1 LERFFSK
8 KWAAP
13 LSLFCLSILIL
24 LAYSNTFNGAFQL
37 DDKVWITDNPVIR
50 DLSNLPV
57 MLRSRRGLTM
67 ASFAINYAI
76 GGLDPRGYH
85 LVNIAIHI
93 LNAVLVYILLAH
105 TFILAGFTRPR
116 AKFISFL
123 CSAIFSLHPVQTE
136 AVTYI
141 VQRME
146 SMSAAFCLLSLI
158 AFIHAARAKG
168 TIKKYICYALVP
180 LTYIAAFYS
189 KEIAITAPALVL
201 LYDIYFISAGNLKKV
216 VKKWS
221 LYAALAL
228 ISMFFIITTVAP
240 LGGFNDMSRETAL
253 ATAPA
258 TLSSEG
264 RYADIPALKS
274 LPTAGFGVVTTTP
287 AEYFM
292 TESNVLLY
300 YYSLLILPIN
310 QNIDYD
316 FPLSRGLF
324 ARPKAD
330 KNTSL
335 TMPLPP
341 PIISILIHIALIALA
356 VFLFAR
362 SREKKAP
369 AGRCI
374 SFFIIWFFI
383 VLSPTS
389 SFIPIID
396 VIFEHRLYLATL
408 GYAVILTLIIEKI
421 IMARQD
427 RGSAV

>member
-1 LERFFSK
+1 LRRRSTELERFFSK

-13 LSLFCLSILIL
+13 LSFLCLSIVIL
-24 LAYSNTFNGAFQL
+24 LAYSNTINGAFQL
-37 DDKVWITDNPVIR
+37 DDKIWITDNPLIR
-50 DLSNLPV
+50 DLSNLPA
-57 MLRSRRGLTM
+57 MLRSQRGLTM
-67 ASFAINYAI
+67 ASFALNYAM

-85 LVNIAIHI
+85 LVNITIHI
-93 LNAVLVYILLAH
+93 LNAILVYILLTH

-116 AKFISFL
+116 AKFLSLL

-146 SMSAAFCLLSLI
+146 SMSATFCLLSLI
-158 AFIHAARAKG
+158 AFIHAVRAKG
-168 TIKKYICYALVP
+168 TIKKY
-180 LTYIAAFYS
+180 
-189 KEIAITAPALVL
+189 
-201 LYDIYFISAGNLKKV
+201 
-216 VKKWS
+216 
-221 LYAALAL
+221 
-228 ISMFFIITTVAP
+228 TTIAP
-240 LGGFNDMSRETAL
+240 LGGFNDISRETSR

-258 TLSSEG
+258 TLRHES

-287 AEYFM
+287 TEYFM

-324 ARPKAD
+324 TWPKAD

-335 TMPLPP
+335 TIPLPP
-341 PIISILIHIALIALA
+341 PIVSILIHIALIALA

-362 SREKKAP
+362 SLGGKKSP
-369 AGRCI
+369 TGQCI
-374 SFFIIWFFI
+374 SFFIIWFFV

-389 SFIPIID
+389 SFIPIVD
-396 VIFEHRLYLATL
+396 VIFEHRLYLASL

-427 RGSAV
+427 RASAV